1 MFCKNH
7 DSKPLIP
14 FLYYTCCPI
23 LVLLGSFKH
32 KVLGLLSPLT
42 LFISGTA
49 HFRLVMLEALDEDP
63 VVSPLPGCA
72 KASGQVQRQSYE
84 KRMRRKANGSFHPFP
99 FRERSKQAYCILI
112 LEDRLSDFSNKLEIS
127 LHSHRNLHHYE
138 PRGP

>member
-1 MFCKNH
+1 
-7 DSKPLIP
+7 
-14 FLYYTCCPI
+14 
-23 LVLLGSFKH
+23 
-32 KVLGLLSPLT
+32 
-42 LFISGTA
+42 
-49 HFRLVMLEALDEDP
+49 MLEALDEDP

-99 FRERSKQAYCILI
+99 FRERSKQAYCILM

-127 LHSHRNLHHYE
+127 LYSHRNLHHYE